1 MTKKKEEKVE
11 NGMSDFSIEIKRDI
25 VDIINDSPSLVLL
38 GEKEYVVKNMRYYSL
53 YRICRLVMDMR
64 KADETLDTDQKVI
77 TALCTDLDAMCEIMA
92 IVLCNHRFTPDDI
105 HSYED
110 VDDVLSRNDK
120 MVAMM
125 KAKVM
130 NSTFDT
136 NQWAAI
142 VLGAIKSIDLSGF
155 FLLKKS
161 VSTLTDSLLMRK
173 KKSEETASQFM
184 QFMAVD
190 NTHTKYLKGTDKK
203 AWNNYKEAYEA
214 NKQLETFMG
223 GLGAN
228 KLKAGEEMEI
238 PVNKGKKKKK
248 KE

>member
-1 MTKKKEEKVE
+1 MKKEKKKDVEETTLK
-11 NGMSDFSIEIKRDI
+11 DFPIDVKRNI
-25 VDIINDSPSLVLL
+25 IDIINDTPSLVRL
-38 GEKEYVVKNMRYYSL
+38 GEKDYRVKDMRYYSL

-64 KADETLDTDQKVI
+64 KMDETLDTDNKVI
-77 TALCTDLDAMCEIMA
+77 MALCTDLDAMCEIMA

-110 VDDVLSRNDK
+110 VDDVMSRNDK

-161 VSTLTDSLLMRK
+161 VSTLTDSLLTRK
-173 KKSEETASQFM
+173 KKSEETASLFM
-184 QFMAVD
+184 EALSLQTQATSSEPSP
-190 NTHTKYLKGTDKK
+190 NTD
-203 AWNNYKEAYEA
+203 
-214 NKQLETFMG
+214 
-223 GLGAN
+223 
-228 KLKAGEEMEI
+228 
-238 PVNKGKKKKK
+238 
-248 KE
+248 

>member
-1 MTKKKEEKVE
+1 MAKKKQEIEEVE
-11 NGMSDFSIEIKRDI
+11 DELMQEFTTDIKRDI
-25 VDIINDSPSLVLL
+25 VDIINDNPSLVRL

-53 YRICRLVMDMR
+53 NRICRLVMEMK
-64 KADETLDTDQKVI
+64 KADETLDTDEKVI

-110 VDDVLSRNDK
+110 VDEVMSRNDK

-125 KAKVM
+125 KSKVLL
-130 NSTFDT
+130 STFDT

-142 VLGAIKSIDLSGF
+142 VLGAIKSVDLTGF

-173 KKSEETASQFM
+173 KKSEETASLFTEALSLRMPQTSSEHSP
-184 QFMAVD
+184 
-190 NTHTKYLKGTDKK
+190 NTD
-203 AWNNYKEAYEA
+203 
-214 NKQLETFMG
+214 
-223 GLGAN
+223 
-228 KLKAGEEMEI
+228 
-238 PVNKGKKKKK
+238 
-248 KE
+248 

>member
-1 MTKKKEEKVE
+1 MTKKNKVTEEPKVE
-11 NGMSDFSIEIKRDI
+11 NEMSDFSIEIKRDI
-25 VDIINDSPSLVLL
+25 VDIINDSPSLVKL
-38 GEKEYVVKNMRYYSL
+38 GDKEYVVKNMRYYAL

-64 KADETLDTDQKVI
+64 KADETLDTDNAVI

-105 HSYED
+105 HGYDD
-110 VDDVLSRNDK
+110 VDDVMSRNDK

-142 VLGAIKSIDLSGF
+142 ILGAIKSIDLSGF
-155 FLLKKS
+155 FLLRKS

-184 QFMAVD
+184 EALSLQTQATSSELSP
-190 NTHTKYLKGTDKK
+190 NTD
-203 AWNNYKEAYEA
+203 
-214 NKQLETFMG
+214 
-223 GLGAN
+223 
-228 KLKAGEEMEI
+228 
-238 PVNKGKKKKK
+238 
-248 KE
+248 